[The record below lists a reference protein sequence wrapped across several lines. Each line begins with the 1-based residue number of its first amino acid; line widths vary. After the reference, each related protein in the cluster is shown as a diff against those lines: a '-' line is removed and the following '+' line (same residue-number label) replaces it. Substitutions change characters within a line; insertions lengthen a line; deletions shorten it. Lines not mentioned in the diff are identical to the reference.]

1 MLLDAPAELRG
12 LQVPPIE
19 SLPPIYSSA
28 GDEAIELAAMAG
40 LILDPWQQYVLK
52 GALGEREDG
61 KWAAFE
67 VALIVSR
74 QNGKGS
80 IIETRELAALYLLG
94 EMLTLHS
101 AHEFKT
107 CAEGFRRLL
116 FLIENCPDLERRVK
130 KVTRSHG
137 DEGIELKTGQRIR
150 FIARTSGSGRGF
162 SGDLIIL
169 DESMILST
177 EAMGALLPTLSAC
190 PNPQVWYTSSAG
202 RAESTQLARV
212 VQRGRAGGDP
222 SLAYFEWSIADGDAH
237 DDPQSWAKANPA
249 LGIRISLEHIAREQ
263 AAMDFTE
270 FARERLGVGTYAVE
284 GGEEWSVIT
293 EPVWTGATDLRSEL
307 VDPLAFAVDV
317 PPDRSSATIAVAG
330 GRSDG
335 LRHIEIVDHAPGT
348 GWVVERLKSLQE
360 RWEPKAIGLDA
371 AGPAGSL
378 MTSLEQAGIKPLVIG
393 SREMAQACGAFYD
406 AVASGMLRHRGGV
419 ELTAAV
425 RGAKK
430 RPLGDA
436 WAWSRRDT
444 SVNISPLVA
453 ATVALHAHGA
463 NVESQEAEGE
473 VWFMN

>member
-1 MLLDAPAELRG
+1 
-12 LQVPPIE
+12 
-19 SLPPIYSSA
+19 
-28 GDEAIELAAMAG
+28 MAG

-52 GALGEREDG
+52 GALGERIDG

-67 VALIVSR
+67 IALIVCR

-80 IIETRELAALYLLG
+80 IIEARELAALYLLG

-116 FLIENCPDLERRVK
+116 SLIENTPDLDRRVK

-150 FIARTSGSGRGF
+150 FIARTGGSGRGF

-169 DESMILST
+169 DEAMILST
-177 EAMGALLPTLSAC
+177 EAMGALLPTLSAR

-212 VQRGRAGGDP
+212 VKRGRAGGDP
-222 SLAYFEWSIADGDAH
+222 SLAYFEWSIAEDDAH
-237 DDPQSWAKANPA
+237 DDPQAWAKANPA
-249 LGIRISLEHIAREQ
+249 LGFRISLEHIAREQ

-284 GGEEWSVIT
+284 GGEEWSVIS
-293 EPVWTGATDLRSEL
+293 EAMWTSSTDPSSRL
-307 VDPLAFAVDV
+307 VDPVAFAVDV
-317 PPDRSSATIAVAG
+317 TPDRSFASIAAAG
-330 GRSDG
+330 NRADG
-335 LRHIEIVDHAPGT
+335 LLHVEIVERAAGT
-348 GWVVERLKSLQE
+348 SWVPERLKSLRE
-360 RWEPKAIGLDA
+360 RWNPKAIALDP

-378 MTSLEQAGIKPLVIG
+378 LPQLAQVDIEPLTIG
-393 SREMAQACGAFYD
+393 TREMAQACGAFYD
-406 AVASGMLRHRGGV
+406 SLGRLRHLGQV

-444 SVNISPLVA
+444 SVDISSLVA
-453 ATVALHAHGA
+453 ATVALHAHGTKTEEPA
-463 NVESQEAEGE
+463 SE